1 LYITLDNAYVEE
13 EDRIVLKLP
22 KEIAPIQ
29 VAVFPLLE
37 REDMIKVSKKLKNML
52 IEEGFYVLYD
62 ESGSIGRRYARADEI
77 GVPYAVTIDHQTL
90 SDETVTVRFRDTKEQ
105 IRIKISELAKFLEK
119 EFKK

>member
-1 LYITLDNAYVEE
+1 
-13 EDRIVLKLP
+13 
-22 KEIAPIQ
+22 
-29 VAVFPLLE
+29 
-37 REDMIKVSKKLKNML
+37 ML

-105 IRIKISELAKFLEK
+105 IRIKISELVKFLEK